1 MSATY
6 KIRLLNKT
14 GAIRYPI
21 SLLWATSKTYYEE
34 NSKHADLWDWG
45 EADYDYSDTD
55 TLIDQ
60 LIAEQPTVVGFSVYV
75 WNEAFVLDLSKKLKD
90 TLPNVIIVY
99 GGPQQDIKFN
109 NNYFKDNPYVDLV
122 IPSDAYGEVSVHDI
136 LENIVANNGSLN
148 ASVIPY
154 SYWPD
159 QSRIAQFNSLGPKKR
174 DFKWPK
180 NALRKQEKN
189 IIPLIKKAKEADVG
203 YVWLQMETSRGCPYK
218 CSFCDWGGGTYT
230 KTVKKDFSTVMDEI
244 TWAGENQIDGLF
256 FCDANFGLF
265 DIDIE
270 YIKHC
275 VKVKEKYG
283 YPKQVNIQP
292 TKRKIDNLYQV
303 YLLLSNAD
311 MVAYYS
317 ISIQDLNDEVKKN
330 VDRIDFSFEDQ
341 VQMFRKL
348 QENANSRIP
357 IWIETILGLPGASI
371 DTIKESIHR
380 INLEKL
386 PFPVGYIWAL
396 LPAAP
401 AYDPKYREEWKI
413 KTVKGKTAQG
423 MGSGT
428 PLKEK
433 LNRTMDL
440 GVNKT
445 LDDDNDTMT
454 EYVVGT
460 KSYDSDGWVNMNMLS
475 IFTASTQQ
483 SEILD
488 LISHYMWQEH
498 SINYGDLFHGIM
510 DTVLY
515 DQQVDAEFREQMSK
529 LKLSYDDWLTT
540 EKVDVFVDYHNE
552 FSFTIAPL
560 IYYTFIILTNV
571 DKFFD
576 GVLLAISKFVEI
588 DDRILDLCHFSKNR
602 LIDIS
607 YRPGRTFSTQYDWPK
622 YNKEGILVSTPKTY
636 QITDTEVYTGKRW
649 FPIDWEQ
656 YQGTPN
662 YYSHYIYRVC
672 YDMRS
677 KKTPVNMIEVNNNQQ

>member
-1 MSATY
+1 MPATY

-34 NSKHADLWDWG
+34 NSKHADLWNWG
-45 EADYDYSDTD
+45 EADYDYSDTVA
-55 TLIDQ
+55 LIDQ

-75 WNEAFVLDLSKKLKD
+75 WNEAFVLTASKRLKD
-90 TLPNVIIVY
+90 ALPNINIIY

-109 NNYFKDNPYVDLV
+109 NNYFKDNTYVDLV
-122 IPSDAYGEVSVHDI
+122 IPSDAYGEISVHDI
-136 LENIVANNGSLN
+136 LENIVANDGTLN
-148 ASVIPY
+148 AKEIPY
-154 SYWPD
+154 AYWPD
-159 QSRIAQFNSLGPKKR
+159 QDRIAQFNSLGPKKK

-180 NALRKQEKN
+180 NALRAQENN
-189 IIPLIKKAKEADVG
+189 IIPMIKKAKDADVG
-203 YVWLQMETSRGCPYK
+203 YIWLQMETSRGCPYK

-317 ISIQDLNDEVKKN
+317 ISIQDLNDDVKKN

-348 QENANSRIP
+348 HANANSRIP
-357 IWIETILGLPGASI
+357 IWIETILGLPGSSI

-413 KTVKGKTAQG
+413 KTVKGKTAAG

-433 LNRTMDL
+433 RNRAMDL

-445 LDDDNDTMT
+445 TDDDNDTMT
-454 EYVVGT
+454 EYVVSSKT
-460 KSYDSDGWVNMNMLS
+460 YNTDEWVEMNMLS
-475 IFTASTQQ
+475 IFTASAQQ

-498 SINYGDLFHGIM
+498 KVNYGDLFHEIM
-510 DTVLY
+510 NTVLY
-515 DQQVDAEFREQMSK
+515 DQQVDAEFRDQMSK
-529 LKLSYDDWLTT
+529 LKLSYDNWVTAD
-540 EKVDVFVDYHNE
+540 KVDVFVDYHNE
-552 FSFTIAPL
+552 FSFTIAPV
-560 IYYTFIILTNV
+560 IYYIFIILTNI

-576 GVLLAISKFVEI
+576 GVLISISKFIKI

-602 LIDIS
+602 LIDIT
-607 YRPGRTFSTQYDWPK
+607 YRPGRTFSTQYDWLK
-622 YNKEGILVSTPKTY
+622 YSADGVLVTTPKTY
-636 QITDTEVYTGKRW
+636 QINDTEVYTGKRW
-649 FPIDWEQ
+649 FPIDWKLYE
-656 YQGTPN
+656 GSIN

-677 KKTPVNMIEVNNNQQ
+677 KKTAVNMIEINNNQE